1 MLLCKLLK
9 PHTSS
14 QNQVEG
20 WFYTSRVFEGYNRR
34 QGNCTYASG
43 ALRLSLGM
51 STQSTRAH
59 SQITNYWKF
68 LCLSRCLTVMPTRS
82 QMMDSPSRN
91 LAGSKEGQRIS
102 EKPSTMQPQI
112 PHKLSAATSPKTPTE
127 LSKTDNDEDDESEE
141 SMEGEGEDVTD
152 MVRPLFKRFKFLLI
166 VALLADDGT
175 T

>member
-1 MLLCKLLK
+1 
-9 PHTSS
+9 
-14 QNQVEG
+14 
-20 WFYTSRVFEGYNRR
+20 
-34 QGNCTYASG
+34 
-43 ALRLSLGM
+43 
-51 STQSTRAH
+51 
-59 SQITNYWKF
+59 
-68 LCLSRCLTVMPTRS
+68 
-82 QMMDSPSRN
+82 
-91 LAGSKEGQRIS
+91 
-102 EKPSTMQPQI
+102 MQPQI